1 LYKGKETILIV
12 RALTFYGLNLKTH
25 VRKTYKR
32 IMSLIRRFT
41 PVSVVSIDIPSG
53 CHPDEGPIKPDAL
66 KPKCLISLN
75 VSKKCAEKFSGKSH
89 IFAGRFIPKRFDEKF
104 ELHLP
109 QYSEGH
115 DYILLST
122 TDSIH
127 NMARERNDIFMADC
141 IMNERIRKGKKEYL
155 VRWEGYSEEYDTWE
169 PAAHILGQELLKEFK
184 EAKKKGFKNAYE
196 YNQYKKNHLRKT
208 TAKKVKK
215 ELEAPTTKN
224 AVEQVR
230 RKYKSGCGKQQRELS
245 VSDDDKIEVT
255 SSEEHESD
263 SREESEAEKRFSD
276 WIRTMPLSSQSGP
289 STGKYSRSTLTV
301 GECEE
306 KLNRFLKVLRERAK
320 KT

>member
-1 LYKGKETILIV
+1 
-12 RALTFYGLNLKTH
+12 
-25 VRKTYKR
+25 
-32 IMSLIRRFT
+32 
-41 PVSVVSIDIPSG
+41 
-53 CHPDEGPIKPDAL
+53 
-66 KPKCLISLN
+66 
-75 VSKKCAEKFSGKSH
+75 
-89 IFAGRFIPKRFDEKF
+89 
-104 ELHLP
+104 
-109 QYSEGH
+109 
-115 DYILLST
+115 
-122 TDSIH
+122 
-127 NMARERNDIFMADC
+127 MARERNDIFMADC
-141 IMNERIRKGKKEYL
+141 IMNERIRKKAEEVDVAVNIVKGKKEYL

-196 YNQYKKNHLRKT
+196 YNQYKKNRLRKT

-230 RKYKSGCGKQQRELS
+230 RKYKSGSGKQQRELS